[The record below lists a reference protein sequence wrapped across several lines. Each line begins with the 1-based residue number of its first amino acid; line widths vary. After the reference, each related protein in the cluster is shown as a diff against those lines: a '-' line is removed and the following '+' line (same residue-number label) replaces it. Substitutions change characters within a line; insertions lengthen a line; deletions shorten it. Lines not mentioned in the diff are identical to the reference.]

1 MNIASSA
8 SSASGVL
15 PAQAADDT
23 GVVWRP
29 DAATVAGANLTRFMR
44 ALGVESFVAL
54 NGYASRDPAGF
65 HDALIRFLDYRFERP
80 YERVLDIS
88 EGLPFAHWCV
98 GGVTNVVLN
107 TVDRHRGT
115 PRCAQPALVWEG
127 EDGAVRSWTFA
138 DLDRETCRLAWG
150 LRRLGLRRGD
160 VVGMFLPNLPQ
171 AAAAMLAVAKIGAI
185 VLPMFSGFG
194 ADAIAQRLTDG
205 HAKVLI
211 TVDGSLRRGKP
222 VGAKSVADEAL
233 GHCPAVNHVVVLRHL
248 AAPHGWVEG
257 RDHWWHELTAGAP
270 DDVAAVPTEPMP
282 ADDPFLL
289 MFTSGTSGKPKG
301 VVHSHCGFP
310 VKTALDLSICM
321 DLKPDDR
328 FLWMSDMGWLVG
340 PMLVFGGLLVGA
352 TVVLAEGAPNYPE
365 PDRLWRLVERHRVSY
380 LGLAPTVARLSMSIP
395 DTEFAQRDLSS
406 LRVIVSTGE
415 PWTPEAWRWTFERAG
430 NKRVPLLNF
439 SGGTE
444 MGGILTGTVIHPL
457 KPCAFAGPVPGTGA
471 DVVDADGASVG
482 PGVTGEL
489 VMRTPTIGL
498 TSGLW
503 HDRERYVQS
512 YWSRL
517 PGLWVHGDFASR
529 EGDRDSDGMWYVHG
543 RSDDTLKIA
552 GKRTGP
558 AEIEALLMA
567 TGLLLDAA
575 AIGVPDPVKGTAVVC
590 LGVPRAGID
599 LAAAVGTLS
608 AAVVAGLG
616 GAFRPAEVVF
626 VPDLPRTRNLK
637 VMRRVIRAAWLGE
650 APGDLS
656 TLVNPEAVTAIAA
669 ARR

>member
-1 MNIASSA
+1 MQVDLSNPPGA
-8 SSASGVL
+8 
-15 PAQAADDT
+15 
-23 GVVWRP
+23 VWRP
-29 DAATVAGANLTRFMR
+29 DAAMVEGANLTRFMR
-44 ALGVESFVAL
+44 ELGVDSFEAL
-54 NGYASRDPAGF
+54 NEGASRDPAWF

-80 YERVLDIS
+80 YERVLDLG
-88 EGLPFAHWCV
+88 EGLPFARWCV

-107 TVDRHRGT
+107 CIDRRRGSA
-115 PRCAQPALVWEG
+115 RYGHPALVWEG
-127 EDGAVRSWTFA
+127 EDGAMSTWTFA
-138 DLDRETCRLAWG
+138 DLDGETCRLAWG
-150 LRRLGLRRGD
+150 LRRLGLGRGD
-160 VVGMFLPNLPQ
+160 VVGMYLPNLPH

-194 ADAIAQRLTDG
+194 ADAIAQRLNDG
-205 HAKVLI
+205 QAKALI

-222 VGAKSVADEAL
+222 VGAKAVVDEAL
-233 GHCPAVNHVVVLRHL
+233 ARCPAVRHVVVLSHLETRHD
-248 AAPHGWVEG
+248 WKEG

-321 DLKPDDR
+321 DLKPEDR

-340 PMLVFGGLLVGA
+340 PLLVFGGLLVGA

-365 PDRLWRLVERHRVSY
+365 PDRLWRLIERHRVSY
-380 LGLAPTVARLSMSIP
+380 LGLAPTVARLSMSLP
-395 DTEFAQRDLSS
+395 DATLAERDLSS

-415 PWTPEAWRWTFERAG
+415 PWTPEAWQWTFDRVG
-430 NKRVPLLNF
+430 HRRVPLLNF

-482 PGVTGEL
+482 AGVTGEL

-498 TSGLW
+498 TRGLW
-503 HDRERYVQS
+503 QDRERYLQS

-517 PGLWVHGDFASR
+517 PNLWVHGDFASR
-529 EGDRDSDGMWYVHG
+529 DADGMWYVHG

-558 AEIEALLMA
+558 SEIEALLMG
-567 TGLLLDAA
+567 TGLLIDAA
-575 AIGVPDPVKGTAVVC
+575 AVGAPDPVKGTAVVC
-590 LGVPRAGID
+590 VCVPRPGID
-599 LAAAVGTLS
+599 QDAAVKTLS

-616 GAFRPAEVVF
+616 GAFRPAEMVF
-626 VPDLPRTRNLK
+626 VPDLPRTRNMK
-637 VMRRVIRAAWLGE
+637 VMRRVVRAAWLGE
-650 APGDLS
+650 EPGDLS
-656 TLVNPEAVTAIAA
+656 TLVNPESVQAIRA
-669 ARR
+669 ARH

>member
-1 MNIASSA
+1 MPVPALQP
-8 SSASGVL
+8 SG
-15 PAQAADDT
+15 A
-23 GVVWRP
+23 VWWP
-29 DAATVAGANLTRFMR
+29 DPPTVENANLTRFMR
-44 ALGVESFVAL
+44 ALGVDSFEAL
-54 NGYASRDPAGF
+54 NHNASADPAGF
-65 HDALIRFLDYRFERP
+65 HDALIRFLDYRFQQA
-80 YERVLDIS
+80 YDQVLDLS
-88 EGLPFAHWCV
+88 EGPPFARWCV
-98 GGVTNVVLN
+98 GGTTNVVLN
-107 TVDRHRGT
+107 CIDRWRDT
-115 PRCAQPALVWEG
+115 ARYTQPALIWEG
-127 EDGAVRSWTFA
+127 EDGMVTTWSFA

-150 LRRLGLRRGD
+150 LRRLGLGRGD

-171 AAAAMLAVAKIGAI
+171 AAAAMLAVAKIGGI

-194 ADAIAQRLTDG
+194 ADAIAQRLNDG
-205 HAKVLI
+205 SAKALI

-222 VGAKSVADEAL
+222 VGAKVVADEAL
-233 GHCPAVNHVVVLRHL
+233 QHCPGVQHVVVLRHL
-248 AAPHGWVEG
+248 ATEHGWDEE
-257 RDHWWHELTAGAP
+257 RDHWWQALTAGAP
-270 DDVAAVPTEPMP
+270 EDVAAVPTEAMP

-340 PMLVFGGLLVGA
+340 PILVFGGLQVGA

-365 PDRLWRLVERHRVSY
+365 PDRLWRLIERHRVTY
-380 LGLAPTVARLSMSIP
+380 LGLAPTVARLSMSI
-395 DTEFAQRDLSS
+395 DEAVFAQRDLSS

-415 PWTPEAWRWTFERAG
+415 PWTPEAWHWTFERVG
-430 NKRVPLLNF
+430 QRRVPLLNY

-444 MGGILTGTVIHPL
+444 IGGILTGTVIHPL

-471 DVVDADGASVG
+471 DVVDAEGASVVL
-482 PGVTGEL
+482 GVTGEL
-489 VMRTPTIGL
+489 VMRCPSIGL
-498 TSGLW
+498 TRGLW
-503 HDRERYVQS
+503 HDRERYLES

-517 PGLWVHGDFASR
+517 PGLWVHGDFVSR
-529 EGDRDSDGMWYVHG
+529 DADGMWYVHG

-558 AEIEALLMA
+558 SEIEALLMA

-590 LGVPRAGID
+590 VCVPRPGID
-599 LAAAVGTLS
+599 LEGAVKTLS
-608 AAVVAGLG
+608 AAVTTGLG
-616 GAFRPAEVVF
+616 GAFKPARVVF
-626 VPDLPRTRNLK
+626 VDDLPRTRNMK
-637 VMRRVIRAAWLGE
+637 VMRRVVRSVWLGE

-656 TLVNPEAVTAIAA
+656 TLVNPAAVEAIQAVAPTPTPTPAPT
-669 ARR
+669 

>member
-1 MNIASSA
+1 MQADA
-8 SSASGVL
+8 LHPSG
-15 PAQAADDT
+15 A
-23 GVVWRP
+23 VWWP
-29 DAATVAGANLTRFMR
+29 DRSTVESANLTRFMH
-44 ALGVESFVAL
+44 ALGVDSFEAL
-54 NGYASRDPAGF
+54 NERANADPAGF
-65 HDALIRFLDYRFERP
+65 NGALIRFLDYRFEQP
-80 YERVLDIS
+80 YKQVLDLH

-98 GGVTNVVLN
+98 GGTTNVVLN
-107 TVDRHRGT
+107 CIDRRRGT
-115 PRCAQPALVWEG
+115 PRYTQEALVWEG
-127 EDGAVRSWTFA
+127 EDGTVTRWTFA

-150 LRRLGLRRGD
+150 LRQLGLGPGD
-160 VVGMFLPNLPQ
+160 VVGMYLPNLPQ
-171 AAAAMLAVAKIGAI
+171 AAAAMLAVAKIGGI

-194 ADAIAQRLTDG
+194 ADALAQRLTDG
-205 HAKVLI
+205 RAKALI

-222 VGAKSVADEAL
+222 VGAKVVADEAL
-233 GHCPAVNHVVVLRHL
+233 LQCPGVQHMVVLGHL
-248 AAPHGWVEG
+248 ATEHGWTEG
-257 RDHWWHELTAGAP
+257 RDHWWYEIAAGAP
-270 DDVAAVPTEPMP
+270 EDCTAVPTQAMP

-310 VKTALDLSICM
+310 VKTALDMSICM
-321 DLKPDDR
+321 DLKPEDR

-340 PMLVFGGLLVGA
+340 PILVFGGLLVGS

-365 PDRLWRLVERHRVSY
+365 PDRLWRLIERHRVSY
-380 LGLAPTVARLSMSIP
+380 LGLAPTVARLSMSL
-395 DTEFAQRDLSS
+395 DDAALDALDLSS

-415 PWTPEAWRWTFERAG
+415 PWTPEAWQWTFERVG
-430 NKRVPLLNF
+430 KKKIPLLNY

-444 MGGILTGTVIHPL
+444 VGGILTGTVIHAL

-489 VMRTPTIGL
+489 VMRSPSIGL
-498 TSGLW
+498 TRGLW
-503 HDRERYVQS
+503 HDRERYLQN

-517 PGLWVHGDFASR
+517 PNLWVHGDFASR
-529 EGDRDSDGMWYVHG
+529 DTDGMWYVHG

-558 AEIEALLMA
+558 SEIEALLMA

-590 LGVPRAGID
+590 ICVPRPGID
-599 LAAAVGTLS
+599 ADSAVKALS

-616 GAFRPAEVVF
+616 GAFRPARVVL
-626 VPDLPRTRNLK
+626 VDDLPRTRNMK
-637 VMRRVIRAAWLGE
+637 MMRRVVRASWLGDD
-650 APGDLS
+650 PGDLS
-656 TLVNPEAVTAIAA
+656 TLVNPESVHAIRAA
-669 ARR
+669 LAAQGPQ

>member
-1 MNIASSA
+1 MQADA
-8 SSASGVL
+8 LHPSG
-15 PAQAADDT
+15 A
-23 GVVWRP
+23 VWWP
-29 DAATVAGANLTRFMR
+29 DRSTVENANLTRFMH
-44 ALGVESFVAL
+44 ALGVDSFEAL
-54 NGYASRDPAGF
+54 NERASADPAGF
-65 HDALIRFLDYRFERP
+65 NEALIRFLDYRFEQP
-80 YERVLDIS
+80 YEQVLSLS

-98 GGVTNVVLN
+98 GGTTNVVLN
-107 TVDRHRGT
+107 CIDRRRGT
-115 PRCAQPALVWEG
+115 PRYTQEALVWEG
-127 EDGAVRSWTFA
+127 EDGSITRWTFA

-150 LRRLGLRRGD
+150 LRQLGLGPGD
-160 VVGMFLPNLPQ
+160 VVGMYLPNLPQ
-171 AAAAMLAVAKIGAI
+171 AAAAMLAVAKIGGI

-205 HAKVLI
+205 RAKALI

-222 VGAKSVADEAL
+222 VGAKVVADEAL
-233 GHCPAVNHVVVLRHL
+233 QHCPGVQHVVVLGHL
-248 AAPHGWVEG
+248 ATEHGWTAG
-257 RDHWWHELTAGAP
+257 LDHWWHEIAAGAP
-270 DDVAAVPTEPMP
+270 DDCTAVPTEAMP

-310 VKTALDLSICM
+310 VKTALDMSICM
-321 DLKPDDR
+321 DLKPEDR

-340 PMLVFGGLLVGA
+340 PILVFGGLLVGS

-365 PDRLWRLVERHRVSY
+365 PDRLWRLIERHRVSY
-380 LGLAPTVARLSMSIP
+380 LGLAPTVARLSMSLDDAAI
-395 DTEFAQRDLSS
+395 DALDLSS

-415 PWTPEAWRWTFERAG
+415 PWTPEAWQWTFERVG
-430 NKRVPLLNF
+430 KKKVPLLNY

-444 MGGILTGTVIHPL
+444 VGGILTGTVIHPL

-471 DVVDADGASVG
+471 DVVDAEGASVG

-489 VMRTPTIGL
+489 VMRSPSIGL
-498 TSGLW
+498 TRGLW
-503 HDRERYVQS
+503 HDRERYLQS

-517 PGLWVHGDFASR
+517 PDLWVHGDFASR
-529 EGDRDSDGMWYVHG
+529 DTDGMWYVHG

-558 AEIEALLMA
+558 SEIEALLMA

-590 LGVPRAGID
+590 ICVPRPGID
-599 LAAAVGTLS
+599 AADAVKTLS

-616 GAFRPAEVVF
+616 GPFKPAKVVL
-626 VPDLPRTRNLK
+626 VGDLPRTRNMK
-637 VMRRVIRAAWLGE
+637 MMRRVVRASWLGDD
-650 APGDLS
+650 PGDLS
-656 TLVNPEAVTAIAA
+656 TLVNPESVHAIRAA
-669 ARR
+669 LAAQGPQ